1 MVRVKKNHEASRVLS
16 MDGSRKTELYNVDK
30 EIKSCGLFNFK
41 TTSERLNVYANCQ
54 TKLAIT
60 GNIEEIGN

>member
-1 MVRVKKNHEASRVLS
+1 MYSVSVKEDALTSSITYHDVVEDS
-16 MDGSRKTELYNVDK
+16 
-30 EIKSCGLFNFK
+30 IFK

-60 GNIEEIGN
+60 